1 MSEFANDEETSKQLQ
16 EQSSDALANEILR
29 DLQVKPKKKNY
40 KVFWII
46 ATLVILVLS
55 SAFVWLK
62 NTDLSIPM
70 SHLVESQIN
79 RNINGSVKF
88 TGFQFTLYK
97 ERSPRLH
104 FDELIIY
111 DVKHD
116 LILDA
121 NNIEL
126 VISTRNLLRSLIF
139 FKSIKA
145 DNLTL
150 NAVREQDFQWNFD
163 KLAKDKK
170 KRFNFKFGEIDLN
183 DIDLSI
189 SDIPNNSK
197 IAHENI
203 RLNFKPKNRGYS
215 LDLETVGLAD
225 KLHNYVKIAGDIR
238 ANSLDQ
244 FLDKRSNIDLEFNN
258 IDGATLGLITGLT
271 VTNSESIIRKL
282 FDKYGSKSSLS
293 LKAKLRS
300 AKTKADDKQL
310 NVQATLNDIADIGEL
325 TFNTD
330 IEINKDLKFKKA
342 DLSFDGAILD
352 LRGSISNWRKDNA
365 GLGLDLHFTDLN
377 LFELVDRFPELERY
391 IPGFLL
397 EIFNVLHGSDYIDG
411 TFNLSSSI
419 KEPQLIAKVKLSQ
432 SSVDTSKLRPQRAF
446 PTIINA
452 EQDILAK
459 LTYSKNQIIIQ
470 EFKLPI
476 DYSVLSVTGN
486 YQLLDH
492 SFKINLIT
500 KDLPLAKLRP
510 IAASIPFFKD
520 YREIIAQSFLS
531 GYVSFDL
538 NIAHNSKQGTLVKG
552 PIKIAKLNYKSPNYP
567 LTFKNIIADLNIDK
581 DQITINHFQGYAYN
595 PIYGE
600 EKARNYI
607 EARGSFN
614 LAKLGSCDL
623 EIAAPKI
630 DAQTLVD
637 SGIIELI
644 NDKSTIKVASG
655 ELKNI
660 FITLKSSPNTT
671 RYTIDGKLDVNSVDL
686 TVKQGLNISKM
697 KGSLGL
703 SNNRLKFD
711 GLNFILNK
719 NSLIS
724 LDGSINQDLTQ
735 PGFKLKANQLNFIEF
750 INLFDPSHEKLKIN
764 PLAGNLDADIEF
776 RTKEL
781 YGNLRFYNL
790 GLEYS
795 GSKYTK
801 YPITKLNGA
810 LLLGKDISLT
820 NASGKFGKSSFN
832 NFNCKIENYQSKDLD
847 RTINIGMN
855 GDLLYGELKEFIP
868 SGISSLI
875 DIQGFVPAKV
885 TISGNKLKKAFSVI
899 LDLNKLESFHFSNW
913 LEQKKNNADISLIS
927 NFIVT
932 PQLILSNDTK
942 IVFTSKAGVTPPV
955 TSKLKSIF
963 QVEDWSK
970 GDTMTY
976 YVSIKT
982 PVDELAQDLSIVAPH
997 ILSLQPLNLRTGS
1010 GIFTCD
1016 TFGNLKDRQTIC
1028 EFKVNRAVA
1037 QKYGI
1042 GDLTADLINVDLLSI
1057 VDKPLE
1063 VQVKL
1068 GSGDWNGIPYKNIK
1082 FDLSAEGNY
1091 VYIKDLKAHVKQGM
1105 VRGETSF
1112 NIQTLES
1119 SFKLKG
1125 QNLPAHEMA
1134 QGIWALGSEVP
1145 EGLVDGTFEG
1155 TTKGILPDPMFFNLV
1170 GTGNMIVRDGKL
1182 SQMVL
1187 MQKILT
1193 AVNTLD
1199 NFDLNNI
1206 FQTLVTLKGG
1216 LFNYIIS
1223 SLKYDHGKVSSE
1235 KLLLKAPQIEL
1246 NLSGY
1251 LDYAKDQQW
1260 IKGRGL
1266 IPKKS
1271 VSILSSVGV
1280 GKVNLGNLVSMSDL
1294 SEGGSKEKRFFDF
1307 VMIGPI
1313 SDPKKSAES
1322 LKSNFSWE

>member
-1 MSEFANDEETSKQLQ
+1 MSEFANEEESPKQAPNPLVSDILQ
-16 EQSSDALANEILR
+16 
-29 DLQVKPKKKNY
+29 DLKIKPKKKNHR
-40 KVFWII
+40 KFWLIF
-46 ATLVILVLS
+46 AVILLTLS
-55 SAFVWLK
+55 SGFLWLK
-62 NTDLSIPM
+62 NADLSVPM
-70 SHLVESQIN
+70 AHLIESQIN
-79 RNINGSVKF
+79 RNINGTVKF
-88 TGFQFTLYK
+88 VGFDFTLYK
-97 ERSPRLH
+97 ERSPKLH
-104 FDELIIY
+104 FDELFVY
-111 DVKHD
+111 DIKND

-121 NNIEL
+121 KDIEL
-126 VISTRNLLRSLIF
+126 VISTRNLLRSIIL

-145 DNLTL
+145 ANLSL

-189 SDIPNNSK
+189 SDIPNNSQ

-203 RLNFKPKNRGYS
+203 RLNFKPKNQGYS

-225 KLHNYVKIAGDIR
+225 KLHNYVKISGDVG
-238 ANSLDQ
+238 ANTLDQ
-244 FLDKRSNIDLEFNN
+244 FLDKKSNIDLEFNN
-258 IDGATLGLITGLT
+258 IDGATIGFITGLVT
-271 VTNSESIIRKL
+271 TNSKSIIRAL

-293 LKAKLRS
+293 VIAKLSSTKAKP
-300 AKTKADDKQL
+300 DDKHL
-310 NVQATLNDIADIGEL
+310 HVQATLTDIADISAL
-325 TFNTD
+325 VFNTD
-330 IEINKDLKFKKA
+330 INLAKDLQIQKA
-342 DLSFDGAILD
+342 NMSFDGAVFD
-352 LRGSISNWRKDNA
+352 LRGSISNWRKNNA
-365 GLGLDLHFTDLN
+365 GLNLDLSFTDLN

-391 IPGFLL
+391 IPSFLL
-397 EIFNVLHGSDYIDG
+397 EIFNVLHGNDYIDG
-411 TFNLSSSI
+411 TLNLSSSI
-419 KEPQLIAKVKLSQ
+419 QTPQLIAKVKLSQ
-432 SSVDTSKLRPQRAF
+432 GTIDPVRQQQALPK
-446 PTIINA
+446 IINP
-452 EQDILAK
+452 EQEILTK
-459 LTYSKNQIIIQ
+459 LTYSKNQIIVQ

-486 YQLLDH
+486 YQLVDH
-492 SFKINLIT
+492 SFKMNLAS
-500 KDLPLAKLRP
+500 KDLPLAKLGP
-510 IAASIPFFKD
+510 IAARIPFFKA
-520 YREIIAQSFLS
+520 YREVIAQSSIS
-531 GYVSFDL
+531 GYATLDL
-538 NIAHNSKQGTLVKG
+538 NITHDAKQGTIVKG
-552 PIKIAKLNYKSPNYP
+552 PVKIARLNYKLPTYP
-567 LTFKNIIADLNIDK
+567 LIFKNIIADVNIDK
-581 DQITINHFQGYAYN
+581 DLITINHFQGYAFN
-595 PIYGE
+595 PKYGE
-600 EKARNYI
+600 EKARNYV

-614 LAKLGSCDL
+614 LSKIGACDL

-637 SGIIELI
+637 SGIINLI
-644 NDKSTIKVASG
+644 NNNSSIKVASG

-660 FITLKSSPNTT
+660 FITVKSNPSPSTNPTNSN
-671 RYTIDGKLDVNSVDL
+671 RYIIDGKLDVNSVDVV
-686 TVKQGLNISKM
+686 VKEGLNLSKV
-697 KGSLGL
+697 KGTVAV
-703 SNNRLKFD
+703 SNNRIKFD
-711 GLNFILNK
+711 ALSFILNK
-719 NSLIS
+719 NALIS

-735 PGFKLKANQLNFIEF
+735 PGFKLKANQLNFVEF
-750 INLFDPSHEKLKIN
+750 INLFDPSHEKFKIN
-764 PLAGNLDADIEF
+764 PLSGTLDADVEF

-801 YPITKLNGA
+801 FPITKFNGTM
-810 LLLGKDISLT
+810 LLGKDINLT
-820 NASGKFGKSSFN
+820 NASGKFGKSRFN
-832 NFNCKIENYQSKDLD
+832 NLNCKIENYQSKDVD
-847 RTINIGMN
+847 RTINLSMAS
-855 GDLLYGELKEFIP
+855 DLFYDELKQFIP
-868 SGISSLI
+868 TGISSLI
-875 DIQGFVPAKV
+875 AIQGFVPTKL
-885 TISGNKLKKAFSVI
+885 TISGNKLKKAFSVA

-913 LEQKKNNADISLIS
+913 LDQKKQVADISLAS

-942 IVFTSKAGVTPPV
+942 IIFTSKAGVTPPI

-963 QVEDWSK
+963 QVEDWSH
-970 GDTMTY
+970 GSMTY
-976 YVSIKT
+976 YVSVKT
-982 PVDELAQDLSIVAPH
+982 PPDELPQDLSIVEPH
-997 ILSLQPLNLRTGS
+997 IISLQPLNLRTGS
-1010 GIFTCD
+1010 GVFTCD
-1016 TFGNLKDRQTIC
+1016 TFGNIKDRQTIC
-1028 EFKVNRAVA
+1028 EFKINRAVA

-1042 GDLTADLINVDLLSI
+1042 GDLTADGINVDLLSI

-1063 VQVKL
+1063 VQAKL
-1068 GSGDWNGIPYKNIK
+1068 SSGDWNTIPYKNIK
-1082 FDLSAEGNY
+1082 FDLSAIGDY

-1105 VRGETSF
+1105 VRGETTF

-1134 QGIWALGSEVP
+1134 QGIWFLGSEVP

-1155 TTKGILPDPMFFNLV
+1155 STKGVLPDPMFFNLV
-1170 GTGNMIVRDGKL
+1170 GTCNMIVKDGKL

-1206 FQTLVTLKGG
+1206 FQTLITLKGG

-1251 LDYAKDQQW
+1251 LDYVKDQQW
-1260 IKGRGL
+1260 IKGRGM

-1280 GKVNLGNLVSMSDL
+1280 GKINLGNLVSMSEL
-1294 SEGGSKEKRFFDF
+1294 SETGSKEKRFFDF

-1313 SDPKKSAES
+1313 SDPKKSTES